1 MTSGL
6 LPTVLQVLALLV
18 FGGVSL
24 GAFAWRS
31 RRRRDFTH
39 GLRGQAAVVDVRPTS
54 ALQRRSVVE
63 SPTETVVVATAEA
76 PRGVPTDQKF
86 PRGTFRVGQLVP
98 VVQRPGDPFRLYV
111 DVPGQAPSAFAV
123 YGYLAGVVGALV
135 GIVAVTTGA
144 LGR

>member
-39 GLRGQAAVVDVRPTS
+39 GVRGQAAVVDVRPTS
-54 ALQRRSVVE
+54 ALQRRSAVE
-63 SPTETVVVATAEA
+63 APTETVVVATAQV
-76 PRGVPTDQKF
+76 PRGVATDQKF
-86 PRGTFRVGQLVP
+86 PKGSFRVGEVVP

-111 DVPGQAPSAFAV
+111 DVPGQAPTAFAA
-123 YGYLAGVVGALV
+123 YGYLAGVLGALV
-135 GIVAVTTGA
+135 GIVVVATGA